1 MVLALFASVSM
12 ALLPRAVPLDASR
25 RLHLVRPALRSSSP
39 AMLDPGMAWSA
50 YLSALETDPLITK
63 AISAGVIIGAGD
75 AAAQLVEGS
84 KSGKAFDPIRYA
96 RWAFFGLVLQGPW
109 NHAFYLAL
117 DAALPPTPD
126 PFTITTLEKVGIDQF
141 VQAPIFTCVI
151 LLFFAIVEGKGLAFA
166 QNQIQTELKGI
177 LIKNWAI
184 FIPATAINIAFCP
197 PELRVL
203 FLNCVFFGWVIYLSL
218 LLNDGDADGEAV

>member
-39 AMLDPGMAWSA
+39 AMLDPGTAWSA

-96 RWAFFGLVLQGPW
+96 RWAIFGLVLQVS
-109 NHAFYLAL
+109 
-117 DAALPPTPD
+117 
-126 PFTITTLEKVGIDQF
+126 E
-141 VQAPIFTCVI
+141 
-151 LLFFAIVEGKGLAFA
+151 
-166 QNQIQTELKGI
+166 
-177 LIKNWAI
+177 
-184 FIPATAINIAFCP
+184 
-197 PELRVL
+197 
-203 FLNCVFFGWVIYLSL
+203 
-218 LLNDGDADGEAV
+218 